1 MSIAKQRVT
10 AAHGFDVEKV
20 RQDFP
25 ALHQEVRGKPLA
37 YLDNGASAQKPK
49 VVIDT
54 VSQLYAHDYANVHRG
69 VHALAE
75 RSTKAFEAT
84 REKVRR
90 FINARTTREI
100 IFVRGTTEAINLV
113 AQSYARNNL
122 HKDDEIII
130 THMEHHSN
138 IVPWQLVCEQTGAL
152 LRVVPIND
160 SGELILEEFEKLL
173 GPRTKLVA
181 LVHVSNALGTI
192 NPVRQ
197 IIKLA
202 HAQNVPVLLDSAQ
215 AVPHLKVDV
224 QQLDCDFYA
233 FSGHK
238 MYGPSGIGV
247 LYGKEA
253 LLDAMPP
260 YHGGGEMIKYVTFE
274 KTEYNE
280 LPHKFEAGTPNIAGT
295 IGLGA
300 AIDYLTGLDFD
311 AIAAHEHD
319 LLDYATKAASEVPG
333 LRIIGTAPEKVS
345 ILSFLL
351 EGVHAHDIGTIL
363 DHEGIAVRAGHHCT
377 MPLMRRFGVAAT
389 TRASF
394 GLYNTREEVDALIAG
409 IHKVKEVIG

>member
-1 MSIAKQRVT
+1 MSTVKQRVT
-10 AAHGFDVEKV
+10 ATHGFDVEKV

-25 ALHQEVRGKPLA
+25 ALHQEVRGKPLV

-54 VSQLYAHDYANVHRG
+54 VSQLYAHDYSNVHRG

-84 REKVRR
+84 REKVRH

-197 IIKLA
+197 IIELA

-253 LLDAMPP
+253 LLDAMSP

-295 IGLGA
+295 VGLGA
-300 AIDYLTGLDFD
+300 AIDYLAGLDLD

-333 LRIIGTAPEKVS
+333 LKIIGTAPEKAS

-409 IHKVKEVIG
+409 IHKVKEVIR

>member
-1 MSIAKQRVT
+1 MSTAKQRVT

-54 VSQLYAHDYANVHRG
+54 ISQLYAHDYANVHRG

-84 REKVRR
+84 REKVRQ

-197 IIKLA
+197 IIELA

-333 LRIIGTAPEKVS
+333 LRIIGTAAEKAS

>member
-1 MSIAKQRVT
+1 MGTVKQRVT
-10 AAHGFDVEKV
+10 TTHGFDVEKV

-25 ALHQEVRGKPLA
+25 ALHQEVRGKPLV

-54 VSQLYAHDYANVHRG
+54 VSQLYAHDYSNVHRG

-84 REKVRR
+84 REKVRH

-160 SGELILEEFEKLL
+160 GGELILEEFEKLL

-197 IIKLA
+197 IIELA

-253 LLDAMPP
+253 LLNAMSP

-295 IGLGA
+295 VGLGA
-300 AIDYLTGLDFD
+300 AIDYLTGLDLD

-333 LRIIGTAPEKVS
+333 LKIIGTAPEKAS

-409 IHKVKEVIG
+409 IHKVKEVIR

>member
-1 MSIAKQRVT
+1 MGTVKQRVT
-10 AAHGFDVEKV
+10 ATHGFDVEKV

-25 ALHQEVRGKPLA
+25 ALHQEVRGKPLV

-54 VSQLYAHDYANVHRG
+54 VSQLYAHDYSNVHRG

-84 REKVRR
+84 REKVRH

-197 IIKLA
+197 IIELA

-253 LLDAMPP
+253 LLDAMSP

-295 IGLGA
+295 VGLGA
-300 AIDYLTGLDFD
+300 AIDYLTDLDLD

-333 LRIIGTAPEKVS
+333 LKIIGTAPEKAS

-409 IHKVKEVIG
+409 IHKVKEVIR

>member
-122 HKDDEIII
+122 HKEDEIII

>member
-1 MSIAKQRVT
+1 MGTVKQRVT
-10 AAHGFDVEKV
+10 ATHGFDVEKV

-25 ALHQEVRGKPLA
+25 ALHQEVRGKPLV

-54 VSQLYAHDYANVHRG
+54 VSQLYAHDYSNVHRG

-84 REKVRR
+84 REKVRH

-197 IIKLA
+197 IIELA

-253 LLDAMPP
+253 LLDAMSP
-260 YHGGGEMIKYVTFE
+260 YHGGGDMIKSVTYE

-295 IGLGA
+295 VGLGA
-300 AIDYLTGLDFD
+300 AIDYLAGLDLD

-333 LRIIGTAPEKVS
+333 LKIIGTAPEKAS

-409 IHKVKEVIG
+409 IHKVKEVIR

>member
-1 MSIAKQRVT
+1 MNTVKQRVT
-10 AAHGFDVEKV
+10 ATHGFDVEKV

-25 ALHQEVRGKPLA
+25 ALHQEVRGKPLV

-54 VSQLYAHDYANVHRG
+54 VSQLYAHDYSNVHRG

-84 REKVRR
+84 REKVRH

-160 SGELILEEFEKLL
+160 SGELILEKFEKLL

-197 IIKLA
+197 IIELA

-253 LLDAMPP
+253 LLDAMSP

-295 IGLGA
+295 VGLGA
-300 AIDYLTGLDFD
+300 AIDYLTDLDLD

-333 LRIIGTAPEKVS
+333 LKIIGTAPEKAS

-409 IHKVKEVIG
+409 IHKVKEVIR

>member
-1 MSIAKQRVT
+1 MSTAKQTVT
-10 AAHGFDVEKV
+10 ATHRFDVEKV

-25 ALHQEVRGKPLA
+25 VLHQEVRGKSLV

-54 VSQLYAHDYANVHRG
+54 VSQLYAHDYSNVHRG

-84 REKVRR
+84 REKVRH

-197 IIKLA
+197 IIELA

-253 LLDAMPP
+253 LLDAMSP

-295 IGLGA
+295 VGLGA
-300 AIDYLTGLDFD
+300 AIDYLTGLDLD

-333 LRIIGTAPEKVS
+333 LRIIGTAPEKAS

-377 MPLMRRFGVAAT
+377 MPLMHRFGVAAT

-394 GLYNTREEVDALIAG
+394 GLYNTRKEIDALIAG
-409 IHKVKEVIG
+409 IHKVKEVIR

>member
-1 MSIAKQRVT
+1 MSTAKQRVT
-10 AAHGFDVEKV
+10 VTRGFDVEKV
-20 RQDFP
+20 RRDFP

-49 VVIDT
+49 IVIDT
-54 VSQLYAHDYANVHRG
+54 VSQLYAHDYSNVHRG

-75 RSTKAFEAT
+75 RSTKAFEGA
-84 REKVRR
+84 REKVRH
-90 FINARTTREI
+90 FINARSTREI

-113 AQSYARNNL
+113 AQSYARNNVQ
-122 HKDDEIII
+122 KDDEIII

-152 LRVVPIND
+152 LRVVPITD

-173 GPRTKLVA
+173 GPRTKLIA

-197 IIKLA
+197 IIELA

-224 QQLDCDFYA
+224 QQLGCDFYA

-300 AIDYLTGLDFD
+300 AIDYLTGLDLD

-319 LLDYATKAASEVPG
+319 LLGYATKAVSEIPG
-333 LRIIGTAPEKVS
+333 LSIIGTAPEKAS

-409 IHKVKEVIG
+409 IHKVKEVIR

>member
-1 MSIAKQRVT
+1 MGTVKQRVT
-10 AAHGFDVEKV
+10 ATHGFDVEKV

-25 ALHQEVRGKPLA
+25 ALHQEVRGKPLV

-54 VSQLYAHDYANVHRG
+54 VSQLYAHDYSNVHRG

-84 REKVRR
+84 REKVRH

-160 SGELILEEFEKLL
+160 SGELILEKFEKLL

-197 IIKLA
+197 IIELA

-253 LLDAMPP
+253 LLDAMSP

-295 IGLGA
+295 VGLGA
-300 AIDYLTGLDFD
+300 AIDYLAGLDLD

-333 LRIIGTAPEKVS
+333 LKIIGTAPEKAS

-409 IHKVKEVIG
+409 IHKVKEVIR

>member
-1 MSIAKQRVT
+1 MGTVKQRVT
-10 AAHGFDVEKV
+10 ATHGFDVEKV

-25 ALHQEVRGKPLA
+25 ALHQEVRGKPLV

-54 VSQLYAHDYANVHRG
+54 VSQLYAHDYSNVHRG

-84 REKVRR
+84 REKVRH

-197 IIKLA
+197 IIELA

-253 LLDAMPP
+253 LLNAMSP

-295 IGLGA
+295 VGLGA
-300 AIDYLTGLDFD
+300 AIDYLAGLDLD

-333 LRIIGTAPEKVS
+333 LKIIGTAPEKAS

-409 IHKVKEVIG
+409 IHKVKEVIR

>member
-1 MSIAKQRVT
+1 MSTAKQRVT

-84 REKVRR
+84 REKVRQ

-197 IIKLA
+197 IIELA

-311 AIAAHEHD
+311 AIATHEHD

-333 LRIIGTAPEKVS
+333 LRIIGTAPEKAS

>member
-1 MSIAKQRVT
+1 
-10 AAHGFDVEKV
+10 VEKA

-25 ALHQEVRGKPLA
+25 ALHQQVRGKPLV

-49 VVIDT
+49 IVIDT
-54 VSQLYAHDYANVHRG
+54 ISQLYAHDYSNVHRG

-75 RSTKAFEAT
+75 RSTKAFEGA
-84 REKVRR
+84 REKVRQ
-90 FINARTTREI
+90 FINAASTREI

-113 AQSYARNNL
+113 AQSYARNNVQK
-122 HKDDEIII
+122 HDEIII

-215 AVPHLKVDV
+215 TAPHLKVDV
-224 QQLDCDFYA
+224 QQLDCDFCA

-300 AIDYLTGLDFD
+300 AIDYLTGLDLD
-311 AIAAHEHD
+311 AIAAYEHD
-319 LLDYATKAASEVPG
+319 LLGYAAKAASEVPG
-333 LRIIGTAPEKVS
+333 LRIIGTAREKAS

-389 TRASF
+389 ARASF

-409 IHKVKEVIG
+409 LHKVKEVIC

>member
-10 AAHGFDVEKV
+10 AARGFDVEKA

-25 ALHQEVRGKPLA
+25 ALHQQVRGKPLV
-37 YLDNGASAQKPK
+37 YLDNGASAQKPRI
-49 VVIDT
+49 VIDT
-54 VSQLYAHDYANVHRG
+54 VSQLYAHDYSNVHRG

-75 RSTKAFEAT
+75 RSTKAFEGA
-84 REKVRR
+84 REKVRQ
-90 FINARTTREI
+90 FINAGSTREI

-122 HKDDEIII
+122 QKDDEIII

-138 IVPWQLVCEQTGAL
+138 IVPWQLVCEQTGAI

-160 SGELILEEFEKLL
+160 NGELILEEFEKLL

-202 HAQNVPVLLDSAQ
+202 HAHNVPVLLDSAQ

-300 AIDYLTGLDFD
+300 AIDYLTDLDLD
-311 AIAAHEHD
+311 AIAAYEHD

-333 LRIIGTAPEKVS
+333 LRIIGTAPEKAS

-377 MPLMRRFGVAAT
+377 MPLMQRFGVAAT

-394 GLYNTREEVDALIAG
+394 GLYNTRQEVDALIAG
-409 IHKVKEVIG
+409 IRKVKEIIR

>member
-10 AAHGFDVEKV
+10 ATHGFDVEKV

-25 ALHQEVRGKPLA
+25 ALHQEVRGKPLV

-49 VVIDT
+49 LVIDT
-54 VSQLYAHDYANVHRG
+54 VSQLYAHDYSNVHRG

-84 REKVRR
+84 REKVRH

-197 IIKLA
+197 IIELA

-253 LLDAMPP
+253 LLDAMSP

-295 IGLGA
+295 VGLGA
-300 AIDYLTGLDFD
+300 AIDYLTGLDLD

-333 LRIIGTAPEKVS
+333 LKIIGTAPEKAS

-409 IHKVKEVIG
+409 IHKVKEVIR

>member
-1 MSIAKQRVT
+1 MSTAKQRVT

-54 VSQLYAHDYANVHRG
+54 ISQLYAHDYANVHRG

-84 REKVRR
+84 REKVRQ

-197 IIKLA
+197 IIELA

-311 AIAAHEHD
+311 AIAVHEHD

-333 LRIIGTAPEKVS
+333 LRIIGTAPEKAS

-409 IHKVKEVIG
+409 IHKVKEVIR

>member
-10 AAHGFDVEKV
+10 ATHGFDVEKV

-37 YLDNGASAQKPK
+37 YLDTGASAQKPK

-54 VSQLYAHDYANVHRG
+54 VSQLYAHDYSNVHRG

-84 REKVRR
+84 REKVQQ

-181 LVHVSNALGTI
+181 LVHVSNTLGTI
-192 NPVRQ
+192 NPVRK
-197 IIKLA
+197 IIELA

-253 LLDAMPP
+253 LLDAMSP
-260 YHGGGEMIKYVTFE
+260 YHGGGDMIKYVTFE

-295 IGLGA
+295 VGLGA
-300 AIDYLTGLDFD
+300 AIDYLTGLDLD

-333 LRIIGTAPEKVS
+333 LRIIGTAAEKAS

-409 IHKVKEVIG
+409 IHKVKEVIR

>member
-54 VSQLYAHDYANVHRG
+54 ISQLYAHDYANVHRG